1 MKTLLR
7 FTLYTT
13 IIYLTISTLNPALA
27 AVNLNVGEPRT
38 VRLIYYLPNDRP
50 YRAEVVQQ
58 MKTDILLVQNFFAEE
73 MRWRGH
79 GNITFRVETDPQ
91 GEPMVHR
98 VDGGHPDSRY
108 VGDNNI
114 DTLVA
119 DEIRQRLDWAANVY
133 VVLLDNSHGV
143 KPYGSDAGKNGGLV
157 MVENDSHWLILAHEL
172 GHAFGLHHDFRN
184 NNYIMSYGGLGSWS
198 QLSACS
204 AEYLSVHPYFNP
216 NAHPEDTRPTIELIS
231 PQIYP
236 AGAKNVSIKLKVS
249 DAEGLHQVILSVTTL
264 PSSFAAVGFQ
274 EVKAW
279 QGLEGET
286 DTIVEFSYDGVIPSS
301 LYLSN
306 LSIPTRHPIRIE
318 AIDVNG
324 NRSSY
329 SFNLESDSPESIL
342 LDNASPYWGIELA
355 DHEGKSVASILSERP
370 NLGQL
375 GVGFTHSAIRDLV
388 EIVSAVSTGRPH
400 LKRLDLD
407 GNLISDLSPMVNLT
421 DLISLNLRNNNISDI
436 SPLLGLTD
444 LTYLNLRNNNISDI
458 SPLLGLTDLT
468 YLNLGDNNISDISA
482 LSGLTDLTYLD
493 LNGSN
498 ISDISALSGLTA
510 LTELHLYANNI
521 SDISAVSGLTDLT
534 TLWLGDNTIS
544 DISALAGL
552 NHLEKLFLYDNT
564 ISDLSVLT
572 GLHRLKV
579 LYVKRNPLSYT
590 SINTHIPTLQARGV
604 QADFDE
610 RTLAGLVKRSNDQH
624 IAPAASVP
632 IIVEAQA
639 SNGGGFEG
647 VPVTFTLTAGSG
659 TLSTTATTTDKRGQ
673 AESTLTLG
681 TDLGTRIVEVSVPE
695 IEQPVT
701 FTIVGRQGVI
711 IPDPNLRAKIG
722 EALGKASADRISPS
736 EIATLTDLYARHADI
751 SNLTGLEHATNL
763 TYLNLHD
770 NNISD
775 ISPLSDLTNLTY
787 LNLHQNNISDLSAVS
802 GLTDLTTLNLGNNN
816 ISDISAVSGLIALTT
831 LDLYRNN
838 ISDISAVS
846 GLTALTTLNLYG
858 SNISDISA
866 VSGLTDL
873 TTLNLG
879 NNNISDISAVS
890 GLTALTT
897 LNLYGSN
904 ISDISA
910 VSGLTDLTTLNLGN
924 NNISNISAVSGL
936 TALTWL
942 SLFGN
947 NVSDISAV
955 SGLTDL
961 TTLSLYDNNISD
973 LSAVSGLTALTTLN
987 LYGNNISD
995 LSAVSG
1001 LTALTWLNLYGNNI
1015 SDLSAVSGLTD
1026 LTYLNLFANNNISD
1040 LSPLVA
1046 NKGLKSGAW
1055 VDVRGNR
1062 LGYTSI
1068 NTHIPTL
1075 QGRGITVNFDSE
1087 YAYPAL
1093 LKISGDNQKGTAA
1106 AVLANPFVVEVQ
1118 DSHGTGLAG
1127 ISVTFAVTAGHG
1139 ILSAIHTTTD
1149 ANGRAESTL
1158 TLGPNLG
1165 TNTVSASV
1173 NQSIQFPHPSGGGR
1187 VVVFAAQ
1194 WQVTFNVSAD
1204 TLPTEFLLSIPAGI
1218 SLIHVPLKVTA
1229 VDGVEKTITSIADLY
1244 DALGGV
1250 DTVNLLGTHDSK
1262 TRRWFS
1268 YIGTSDRGTSGDQP
1282 LTDDTGVI
1290 ASMKNPVTVRLRGDP
1305 LGANRSSAITLYPG
1319 INIVGVPLR
1328 DSRIARVTDLFAL
1341 NGIRDNVIAI
1351 TVSAKGEFHTVR
1363 QVSDAGD
1370 IRITGGQSF
1379 NLKAQE
1385 AATVAISG
1393 DGWYNAS
1400 GTAASPPMPL
1410 TGIQVTDTTPV
1421 LELRGSI
1428 IGEEMNLNSG
1438 AIRVIVENLSNNTV
1452 VTGITSED
1460 EGIRYQ
1466 ASIVDVETGRAAKIG
1481 DRIQISVRSSDLLIG
1496 VQPPWYTI
1504 TAEDVRRNWIQ
1515 LPTSVAY
1522 EIPAK
1527 TELLANYP
1535 NPFNP
1540 ETWIPYRLAEDAFVT
1555 LTIYDTA
1562 GQVVRTLKVGHRIA
1576 SAYENR
1582 SKAIYWDGRNDV
1594 GERVASGVYFYTLT
1608 AGDYSATRRM
1618 VILK

>member
-58 MKTDILLVQNFFAEE
+58 MKTDILLVQEFYAEE
-73 MRWRGH
+73 MRWHGH

-108 VGDNNI
+108 VGNYNEISSIVDN
-114 DTLVA
+114 
-119 DEIRQRLDWAANVY
+119 EIRQQFDWEANIY
-133 VVLLDNSHGV
+133 VVLLDNSSGV
-143 KPYGSDAGKNGGLV
+143 ISNASSAGKNGGLA
-157 MVENDSHWLILAHEL
+157 MVANDSPWQTLAHEL
-172 GHAFGLHHDFRN
+172 GHVFGLEHDFRN
-184 NNYIMSYGGLGSWS
+184 NKYIMSYGGGSRS

-216 NAHPEDTRPTIELIS
+216 NVHPEDTRPTIELIS

-236 AGAKNVSIKLKVS
+236 AGAKNVSIKLRVS
-249 DAEGLHQVILSVTTL
+249 DAEGLHQVSLFVTTRSL
-264 PSSFAAVGFQ
+264 PILQAVGIGFP
-274 EVKAW
+274 EVKTC

-286 DTIVEFSYDGVIPSS
+286 DTIVEFSYDGAIPSS
-301 LYLSN
+301 DLTD
-306 LSIPTRHPIRIE
+306 LSIPTRHEIQIE

-324 NRSSY
+324 NRGSY
-329 SFNLESDSPESIL
+329 SFNLESDSSESIL
-342 LDNASPYWGIELA
+342 LDNALSVGWGIELA
-355 DHEGKSVASILSERP
+355 DHEGKSVASILSERS
-370 NLGQL
+370 NLGLLAL
-375 GVGFTHSAIRDLV
+375 GFEHSAIRDLV
-388 EIVSAVSTGRPH
+388 EIVSAVSTGRPR
-400 LKRLDLD
+400 LKSLSLF
-407 GNLISDLSPMVNLT
+407 GNLISDLSPMANLT
-421 DLISLNLRNNNISDI
+421 NLISLNLRYNNISDI
-436 SPLLGLTD
+436 F
-444 LTYLNLRNNNISDI
+444 
-458 SPLLGLTDLT
+458 PLLGLTDLT

-498 ISDISALSGLTA
+498 ISDISALSGLTD

-521 SDISAVSGLTDLT
+521 SDISPLSGLTDLT

-579 LYVKRNPLSYT
+579 LYVKGNPLSYT

-604 QADFDE
+604 QTDFDE
-610 RTLAGLVKRSNDQH
+610 RTLTGLVKRSNDQH

-711 IPDPNLRAKIG
+711 IPDPNLRVKIG

-736 EIATLTDLYARHADI
+736 EIATLTDLDARHADI

-775 ISPLSDLTNLTY
+775 LSPLSGLTNLTY

-816 ISDISAVSGLIALTT
+816 ISDISAVLGLIALTT

-838 ISDISAVS
+838 ISDLSAVSGLTDLTSLNLHGSNISDISAVS
-846 GLTALTTLNLYG
+846 GLTDLTSLDLSGNNISDISAVSGLTDLTTLNLGNNNISDIPAVSGLTDLTYLNLSG
-858 SNISDISA
+858 SNVSDISAVSGLTDLTTLNLGNNNISNISAVSGLTDLTWLSLSGNNVSDISA

-890 GLTALTT
+890 GLT
-897 LNLYGSN
+897 
-904 ISDISA
+904 
-910 VSGLTDLTTLNLGN
+910 
-924 NNISNISAVSGL
+924 
-936 TALTWL
+936 
-942 SLFGN
+942 
-947 NVSDISAV
+947 
-955 SGLTDL
+955 DL
-961 TTLSLYDNNISD
+961 TTLSLS
-973 LSAVSGLTALTTLN
+973 
-987 LYGNNISD
+987 GNNISD
-995 LSAVSG
+995 LSAVS
-1001 LTALTWLNLYGNNI
+1001 
-1015 SDLSAVSGLTD
+1015 DLTD
-1026 LTYLNLFANNNISD
+1026 LRWLNLFANNNIPD

-1075 QGRGITVNFDSE
+1075 QGRGVTVNFNSE

-1118 DSHGTGLAG
+1118 NSGGTGLAG

-1173 NQSIQFPHPSGGGR
+1173 NQSIPFPHPSGGGR
-1187 VVVFAAQ
+1187 VVVFTAQ

-1244 DALGGV
+1244 DALGGA
-1250 DTVNLLGTHDSK
+1250 DTVNLLGTHNSK

-1268 YIGTSDRGTSGDQP
+1268 YIETSDRGTSGDQP

-1305 LGANRSSAITLYPG
+1305 LGTNRSSAITLYPG

-1328 DSRIARVTDLFAL
+1328 DSRIARVSDLFAL

-1393 DGWYNAS
+1393 AGWYNAS

-1428 IGEEMNLNSG
+1428 VSEEMNLNGG
-1438 AIRVIVENLSNNTV
+1438 AIRVIVKNLSNNKV

-1460 EGIRYQ
+1460 EGVRYQ

-1481 DRIQISVRSSDLLIG
+1481 DRIQISVRSSDSLIG

-1522 EIPAK
+1522 EIPAE

-1555 LTIYDTA
+1555 LTIYDLG
-1562 GQVVRTLKVGHRIA
+1562 GQVIRTLEVGHRIA
-1576 SAYENR
+1576 SAYESR

-1608 AGDYSATRRM
+1608 AGDYSATRKM